1 MSAFEESTEDVLD
14 GFGEEEKEETNE
26 EINEETS
33 DETSGETG
41 GEGIE
46 SGEGGST
53 EDEPD
58 RQAETLRQQIITEE
72 QRKSQD
78 RLDGY
83 IAKQYGGQLNPYTGN
98 YITTEAEL
106 LNYQQN
112 YEKEQQQEQLSTLGV
127 QPEVLNKLIAENP
140 AIKQA
145 EAYVKE
151 MEQQQVEEFA
161 KTEMAELIKKFPD
174 CGIKDLNDLEKVPK
188 SKAILSMWG
197 TGNVSLAEAYAAVN
211 LDTVMG
217 KKTAAAKQSAINSIT
232 GKGHLQ
238 RTTGGAGGEVVI
250 PPDVLEEYRS
260 FFPDWTD
267 KKIMENYKN
276 QIGG

>member
-1 MSAFEESTEDVLD
+1 MDVSDFGESTEEVLD
-14 GFGEEEKEETNE
+14 SFEKDETEETEEITEETEETNE
-26 EINEETS
+26 E
-33 DETSGETG
+33 TG
-41 GEGIE
+41 GEGVE

-53 EDEPD
+53 EDESD
-58 RQAETLRQQIITEE
+58 RQAEALRQQIVTEE
-72 QRKSQD
+72 QRKSQA

-127 QPEVLNKLIAENP
+127 QPELLNKLIAENP

-161 KTEMAELIKKFPD
+161 KTEVAELIKKFPD
-174 CGIKDLNDLEKVPK
+174 CGIKNLNDLEKVPK
-188 SKAILSMWG
+188 SKAILAMWG

-211 LDTVMG
+211 LDSVMG
-217 KKTAAAKQSAINSIT
+217 KKTAAAKQSAINAIT
-232 GKGHLQ
+232 GKGHMQ
-238 RTTGGAGGEVVI
+238 RTTGGAGGDVVI

-267 KKIMENYKN
+267 KKIMENYKK
-276 QIGG
+276 QIGE